1 MSTPPLA
8 PPPKKS
14 NVLLWILGLFAVGVV
29 VLGLGGLLVA
39 TYVMK
44 DVVQVRETAGQVEV
58 QTPAGSIK
66 VDKTAPPDPGLPV
79 YPGASTAEVGTTVEI
94 TAPTEDDSVH
104 ITAAR
109 YRTPDPIEKVDEWY
123 QEKLGS
129 EFTREGPGV
138 TTHKKN
144 ILGISVK
151 SSDTAY
157 ISEKDDLV
165 RVVALERKGLYT
177 EIALARIGKQET
189 Q

>member
-1 MSTPPLA
+1 MSTPPVA
-8 PPPKKS
+8 PPGKKS
-14 NVLLWILGLFAVGVV
+14 NLIWWILGLFLAGVV
-29 VLGLGGLLVA
+29 ILGLGGMMVA
-39 TYVMK
+39 TYIMK
-44 DVVQVRETAGQVEV
+44 DVVQVRETAGQVEI

-79 YPGASTAEVGTTVEI
+79 YPGASTAEIGATVEI
-94 TAPTEDDSVH
+94 TAPDDESVH

-123 QEKLGS
+123 QEKLGPD
-129 EFTREGPGV
+129 FKREGPGV
-138 TTHKKN
+138 TNRKKEV
-144 ILGISVK
+144 LGITVK

-157 ISEKDDLV
+157 ISEKDDTL

>member
-1 MSTPPLA
+1 M
-8 PPPKKS
+8 
-14 NVLLWILGLFAVGVV
+14 
-29 VLGLGGLLVA
+29 
-39 TYVMK
+39 
-44 DVVQVRETAGQVEV
+44 
-58 QTPAGSIK
+58 
-66 VDKTAPPDPGLPV
+66 
-79 YPGASTAEVGTTVEI
+79 GATVEI
-94 TAPTEDDSVH
+94 TAPTEEDSVH

-123 QEKLGS
+123 QEKLGPD
-129 EFTREGPGV
+129 FTREGPGIAKR
-138 TTHKKN
+138 KKD

-157 ISEKDDLV
+157 ISEKDDML

>member
-1 MSTPPLA
+1 MSTPPVS

-14 NVLLWILGLFAVGVV
+14 NVLWWVLGLFLAGVV
-29 VLGLGGLLVA
+29 ILGLGGLLIA
-39 TYVMK
+39 TYVLK

-79 YPGASTAEVGTTVEI
+79 YPGATTAESGATVEI
-94 TAPTEDDSVH
+94 TAPDEEDSLHV
-104 ITAAR
+104 TAAR
-109 YRTPDPIEKVDEWY
+109 YRTTDPIEKVDEWY

-138 TTHKKN
+138 ARRKRD

-157 ISEKDDLV
+157 ISEKDDTL

-177 EIALARIGKQET
+177 EIALARIGKTET